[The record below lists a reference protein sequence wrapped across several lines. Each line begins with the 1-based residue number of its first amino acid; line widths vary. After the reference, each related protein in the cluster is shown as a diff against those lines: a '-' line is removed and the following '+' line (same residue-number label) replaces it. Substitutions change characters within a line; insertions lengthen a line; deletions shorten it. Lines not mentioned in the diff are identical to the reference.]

1 MSRPFVSG
9 LRGRLLLLIV
19 LATLPAFALTFLT
32 GWRDRQRQRAE
43 VAAGTMGLARQ
54 IAADQ
59 ERIIDGT
66 RQILFDLA
74 QVPEVREGDPARSR
88 TFFAILMKQY
98 RGYASFAVVAPN
110 GDVLASLPR
119 SAEPVNFADR
129 DWFREAVGERRFAVG
144 DYQVGQLTKT
154 AVLVAAWPAITADG
168 TLTSVITAALDVRWL
183 NEIAA
188 ASQLPPGGL
197 LLLVDRRG
205 QVIARHPEGEGW
217 IGRHLPNP
225 SLSAV
230 MKDQAEGV
238 VEAADPD
245 TLERIYAFTPIRGRA
260 NTELRVVIGVPR
272 ETAYAAVNQLQTRQ
286 LIMLALVIALTLA
299 GAWVFAERWV
309 LRRVASLLDATRKLA
324 AGDRS
329 VRTRLPY
336 GHTELGELAR
346 AFDEMAGALETRQ
359 AERDRAEQALR
370 ASDARFRAF
379 MAHSPAIAFIKDEA
393 GRYEYANAA
402 FERFLGI
409 EPDGWAGRTDEDF
422 FSPEAAR
429 ALSLA
434 TQALGDGSGPR
445 QTLQAVRRRDGTE
458 ASWLLV
464 TFPLGDPASPKLAG
478 MAVDLTDSQQMR
490 EALRRSEQQY
500 ATLVEQAAD
509 GIVITDAGRRLVAVN
524 SAVCAMSGYSP
535 DELIGRPVDDLF
547 APGSLAALLDRT
559 KGDGLAGA
567 VPEIEAVR
575 KDGGRFPAEVS
586 LRLSADGSVQAIVR
600 DVTARYAAEAALR
613 ASEERFR
620 RLYQYLPLA
629 YQSLSP
635 EGVILEVNEEWV
647 RLMGLPREHAVGRRF
662 DEMLPASGRA
672 RFGRLLTGLSGPAEL
687 RDIELEVVRATR
699 PAAVV
704 RLSGRLGHGAGG
716 AHVLHCVLQD
726 VTAARAAAARVRE
739 SEARYRS
746 LFDDSSASLW
756 EEDFSGIKRHLD
768 RLRALGV
775 TDLEAHF
782 DAHPEELADCVG
794 TVRVVDVN
802 RATLAMYG
810 AETRAQMLGGL
821 DQIIGPDGYEVFR
834 DGILALARGERSWQS
849 EAVNYT
855 LGGDQIV
862 VALRWSLAPG
872 AEESWSRV
880 LVSAMDVTEQRR
892 AESALRETQALMEQ
906 AFRLAPGLMTLST
919 RFDGRYVDVNDAF
932 LRELGY
938 SRSEVVGRTASQLG
952 LWVEPGARERLI
964 AQFEEAGHM
973 QNAEVRLRRRSGA
986 VLDGLCS
993 IAPLVVGGEPCLL
1006 IHIVDVTAWK
1016 RAERAGRESERMLST
1031 LMSNLPGMV
1040 YRCSDDPEWTMSF
1053 VSEGCR
1059 ALTGYEPHELVGNRR
1074 MSYGRVVL
1082 EEDRDAVINAV
1093 TEGVHAGRSFEIIY
1107 RIRRR
1112 DGAVRW
1118 VWEQG
1123 RAVGSGGGGY
1133 ALEGFIADI
1142 SSFTEGAVPQPF
1154 VSGAVRR

>member
-19 LATLPAFALTFLT
+19 VATLPAFALTFLT
-32 GWRDRQRQRAE
+32 GWRDRQRQRSE
-43 VAAGTMGLARQ
+43 VAAGTMSLARQ

-66 RQILFDLA
+66 RQILSDLA
-74 QVPEVREGDPARSR
+74 HVPEVREGDPARSR

-129 DWFREAVGERRFAVG
+129 AWFRDAVGERRFAVG

-168 TLTSVITAALDVRWL
+168 TLASVITAALDVRWL

-188 ASQLPPGGL
+188 ASQLPSGGV

-205 QVIARHPEGEGW
+205 QVVARHPEGEGW

-225 SLSAV
+225 ALSAA

-238 VEAADPD
+238 IEAADPD
-245 TLERIYAFTPIRGRA
+245 TFERIYAFTPIRGRA
-260 NTELRVVIGVPR
+260 STDLRVAIGVPR
-272 ETAYAAVNQLQTRQ
+272 ETAYAAVNRLQARQ
-286 LIMLALVIALTLA
+286 LVMLALVIALTLS

-336 GHTELGELAR
+336 GHTELGDLAR
-346 AFDEMAGALETRQ
+346 AFDEMASALEARQ

-402 FERFLGI
+402 FEHFLGI
-409 EPDGWAGRTDEDF
+409 EPDAWAGHSDDDF
-422 FSPEAAR
+422 FSPETAR
-429 ALSLA
+429 ALSQAAPA
-434 TQALGDGSGPR
+434 TREGSGPR
-445 QTLQAVRRRDGTE
+445 QTLQAVRRRDGVE

-509 GIVITDAGRRLVAVN
+509 GIVMTDADRRLVAVN
-524 SAVCAMSGYSP
+524 SAICTMSGYSR
-535 DELIGRPVDDLF
+535 DELIGRAVDDLF
-547 APGSLAALLDRT
+547 APGSVSALLERA
-559 KGDGLAGA
+559 GDGLAGP

-586 LRLSADGSVQAIVR
+586 LRLSADGSVQAIIR

-635 EGVILEVNEEWV
+635 DGVILEVNDEWV
-647 RLMGLPREHAVGRRF
+647 RLMGMPREQAVGRRF
-662 DEMLPASGRA
+662 ADMLRPSGRA
-672 RFGRLLTGLSGPAEL
+672 RFERLLTGLSGPAEL
-687 RDIELEVVRATR
+687 RDIELEVVRASR
-699 PAAVV
+699 PTAIV

-716 AHVLHCVLQD
+716 ARVVHCVLQD
-726 VTAARAAAARVRE
+726 VTAARAAAARLRE

-746 LFDDSSASLW
+746 LFDDSSVALW
-756 EEDFSGIKRHLD
+756 EEDLSGIKRHLD

-775 TDLEAHF
+775 TDFKAHF
-782 DAHPEELADCVG
+782 DAHPEELADCVA
-794 TVRVVDVN
+794 TVVVVDVN

-810 AETRAQMLGGL
+810 ADTRAQMLGGL
-821 DQIIGPDGYEVFR
+821 SPIIGPDGYEVFR
-834 DGILALARGERSWQS
+834 DGFLALARGERFWQS
-849 EAVNYT
+849 EAINYT
-855 LGGDQIV
+855 LGGDQIRV
-862 VALRWSLAPG
+862 VLRWSLAPG
-872 AEESWSRV
+872 AEETWSRV
-880 LVSAMDVTEQRR
+880 LVSALDVTEQRR
-892 AESALRETQALMEQ
+892 AEAALRETQALMEQ

-919 RFDGRYVDVNDAF
+919 RADGRYVDVNDAF

-938 SRSEVVGRTASQLG
+938 SRSEVIGRTARELG
-952 LWVEPGARERLI
+952 LWVEPGARERII
-964 AQFEEAGHM
+964 AHLEGAGHL
-973 QNAEVRLRRRSGA
+973 QTAEVQLRRRSGTI
-986 VLDGLCS
+986 LDGLCS
-993 IAPLVVGGEPCLL
+993 VAPLVVGGEPCVLV
-1006 IHIVDVTAWK
+1006 HIIDVTAWK

-1059 ALTGYEPHELVGNRR
+1059 KLTGYEPHELVGNRR

-1082 EEDRDAVINAV
+1082 EEDRDIVFEAVR
-1093 TEGVHAGRSFEIIY
+1093 EGVKAGRSFEVIY

-1112 DGAVRW
+1112 DGEVRW

-1123 RAVGSGGGGY
+1123 CSVPSEGGGY
-1133 ALEGFIADI
+1133 VLEGFIADI
-1142 SSFTEGAVPQPF
+1142 SSLAEGTAPRPL